1 MKKISFTSLSAAALV
16 ACSLS
21 VFSAG
26 ASAQATWTLSTTY
39 NYGSGTGSCN
49 VPGGCAGSG
58 GLGQLNVS
66 GWGSIN
72 GGFYVQGPDLAASTN
87 PNYAQT
93 YKGLSNQGGS
103 GLGFTSKSG
112 STNETRASPDHA
124 FDNSGG
130 TGSNASKG
138 ADNELLLLDFGS
150 AKVNLTQIQTG
161 WSSVDT
167 DVMVFRWDGTD
178 SPTMGSVAG
187 PTGLTGAG
195 WNLVAAKDMDGQA
208 GNLSNDIGSRTFKLD
223 GSEGTGFVG
232 GDDADKVSS
241 WWLVTTYFGSDNTT
255 HNLGKGNDFFKLLS
269 FSAQVCD
276 TAGNSELDGNTCKKK
291 TPPPP
296 ADVPEPATMALAG
309 LALFGMAAQRR
320 RRKLVAA

>member
-1 MKKISFTSLSAAALV
+1 MKKISLTTLSAATVVVCAL
-16 ACSLS
+16 SGFS
-21 VFSAG
+21 VG
-26 ASAQATWTLSTTY
+26 ASAQATWTSSTTY

-49 VPGGCAGSG
+49 VPGGCNPTG
-58 GLGQLNVS
+58 GLGSLSVS
-66 GWGSIN
+66 GWGSYN
-72 GGFYVQGPDLAASTN
+72 GSNYQQGWSNTTN
-87 PNYAQT
+87 SVGETVYG
-93 YKGLSNQGGS
+93 GLTNQGGS
-103 GLGFTSKSG
+103 GLGFTSVISNRQETG
-112 STNETRASPDHA
+112 SSPHHA
-124 FDNSGG
+124 FDNSGNGNPSSG
-130 TGSNASKG
+130 TRTG

-167 DVMVFRWDGTD
+167 DVMVFRWDGTG
-178 SPTMGSVAG
+178 SPTMSSIAG

-208 GNLSNDIGSRTFKLD
+208 GNLSSDIGTSTFKLN
-223 GSEGTGFVG
+223 GLEGTGFVN

-269 FSAQVCD
+269 FSAQICD
-276 TAGNSELDGNTCKKK
+276 TSGNSELDGNTCKKK

-296 ADVPEPATMALAG
+296 ADVPEPASMALAG
-309 LALFGMAAQRR
+309 LALAGLVVQRR

>member
-1 MKKISFTSLSAAALV
+1 MRKISFASLSAAALV
-16 ACSLS
+16 ASTLS

-39 NYGSGTGSCN
+39 NYGSGAGTCN

-58 GLGQLNVS
+58 GLGQLSVS
-66 GWGSIN
+66 GWGSVN
-72 GGFYVQGPDLAASTN
+72 GSLYVQGPDLAATGN
-87 PNYAQT
+87 PTNYAQT

-130 TGSNASKG
+130 TGVNASWG

-161 WSSVDT
+161 WSQTDT
-167 DVMVFRWDGTD
+167 DLMVFRWDGAVA
-178 SPTMGSVAG
+178 PTMGTIAG
-187 PTGLTGAG
+187 PGGLTLAG
-195 WNLVAAKDMDGQA
+195 WNLVAAKDMDITSA
-208 GNLSNDIGSRTFKLD
+208 GDGKSFGTNTFKLD
-223 GSEGTGFVG
+223 GSEGVGFSS
-232 GDDADKVSS
+232 DDKDKVSS
-241 WWLVTTYFGSDNTT
+241 WWLVTTYFGSGDSANK
-255 HNLGKGNDFFKLLS
+255 LGAGNDFFKLLS

-276 TAGNSELDGNTCKKK
+276 LAGNSELDGNTCKKK

-296 ADVPEPATMALAG
+296 ADVPEPASMALAG
-309 LALFGMAAQRR
+309 LALAGLAVQRR
-320 RRKLVAA
+320 RRKLIAA